1 MIEIVMTIAGLIV
14 GSVVGFNYGIQRY
27 DAAFQEVAIDFLE
40 AVRARYGKM
49 NTVMVQTGTAEDGTP
64 VLEPVEVMDLDEDL
78 ENQADEL
85 FNIR

>member
-14 GSVVGFNYGIQRY
+14 GSVVGFNYGIKRY

-49 NTVMVQTGTAEDGTP
+49 NTVMVQTGTAEDGTH

>member
-1 MIEIVMTIAGLIV
+1 MAIAGCIV
-14 GSVVGFNYGIQRY
+14 GSLVGFNYGIKRY